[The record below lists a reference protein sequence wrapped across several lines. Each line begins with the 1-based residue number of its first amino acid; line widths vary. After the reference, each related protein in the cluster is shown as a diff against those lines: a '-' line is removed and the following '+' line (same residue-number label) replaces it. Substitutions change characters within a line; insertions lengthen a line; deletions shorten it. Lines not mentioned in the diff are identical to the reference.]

1 MNVTAR
7 AVTTV
12 AAAAIFAGATMAPA
26 LAKVRV
32 IKQSKIYVESDFSNK
47 SARVPIRLVSRNGG
61 HPYWQYTEGDG
72 HWQRCFEGCY
82 EAYRKE
88 VLGFLGRVCRRQRRH
103 SLSELKHT

>member
-1 MNVTAR
+1 MKFTTR
-7 AVTTV
+7 AVATV

-32 IKQSKIYVESDFSNK
+32 IKQSKIYVESDYSNK

-61 HPYWQYTEGDG
+61 HPYWQYSEGDG
-72 HWQRCFEGCY
+72 YWQRCFEGCY

-88 VLGFLGRVCRRQRRH
+88 VLDFWEESVDGSDDFR
-103 SLSELKHT
+103 